1 MWHFSDMTNR
11 PDHVAARRA
20 KADIAAGTIL
30 DPKLTLPLVEVGIAF
45 RAHMHDA
52 RLHGAVCVSETTLG
66 CPG

>member
-1 MWHFSDMTNR
+1 MS
-11 PDHVAARRA
+11 ARRA